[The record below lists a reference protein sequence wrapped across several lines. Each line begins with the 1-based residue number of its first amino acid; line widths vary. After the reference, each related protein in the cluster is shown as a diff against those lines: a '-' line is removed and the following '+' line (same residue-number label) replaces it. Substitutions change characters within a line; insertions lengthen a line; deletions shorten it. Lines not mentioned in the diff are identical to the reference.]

1 MNKRKEREMHVKNK
15 ENLIDEE
22 SKDSLEIEA
31 FYKAEFSIGMR
42 SQ

>member
-22 SKDSLEIEA
+22 SKEIEA